1 MLGVNNSHCSNIR
14 HTVSIARPSNTAE
27 MLCNEI
33 GGIFSTLPLELSQFT
48 NIKYLIGSIT
58 CGVSS
63 NRQGIDAFSNR
74 LTMLFLSLKQH
85 RPTASVDV
93 YISDVVAL
101 ISSVERFFVGHSAK
115 NQLRQSLFTHAVS
128 EQLETFDTIMM
139 TLAKSMKL
147 PIVFV
152 EPTVHLA
159 SQLDIKDI
167 PSTLVRL
174 SNSGIENQFMETLSD
189 ISSFNIDIFPPDIA
203 ELLQGLLCRVAD
215 QIKQRTGRSLS
226 ERKRWSIDSGE
237 ISEALQ
243 EAVNDYRIQTRSYK
257 AIWNGHEVVVN
268 PIWGINNLESASLL
282 EREADEWHSLN
293 HPNILRMFGLCLNA
307 DIPLV
312 VTAAIYTNL
321 ESFLKLSAGIDSTAR
336 SKYVIGISNGMKY
349 LHTLPQPIVHGYL
362 KAVNVL
368 IGLQGEIL
376 ISGFGLPSLNQF
388 SPQCTDHIRWMA
400 PERYAHDYISSP
412 ALDVFAFA
420 MTCYE
425 IYTGLIPFYEQPN
438 KHIVQGWINNGER
451 PYRHPTIPDIIW
463 TFMQRCWSH
472 DPLNR
477 PKFTLICL
485 NLSCLSTSRFDSISR
500 PLEQLLHKTLPPL
513 NCRPSLEMATP
524 FREIQSGGH
533 STLQISP
540 FLHSSKSSDFSQK
553 LDFRNDGFN
562 SSPQAEATEIARLC
576 QDRPKNSRLD
586 LSLFDTEGSPKCM
599 IQSPF
604 FHLDEIIDR
613 TPSHSPR
620 KTQSVQET
628 DTTVKGSFLQNIN
641 TIGDRMKGG
650 TIEQES
656 TTNGIE
662 ANRQSNKILN
672 YANIVKVSTSS
683 NAPTSALAALTISPK
698 CNSISPVS
706 SASSNIGQQQQ
717 HPPVASELAIYTKEF
732 HVLNVAF
739 PFWIQKY
746 SLTASK
752 LSSRVCHT
760 VDVWDPT
767 CRNFAI
773 KPSLEWH
780 NNGNLSVI
788 RFPLSNINRLL
799 HSSIFRLTNLSE
811 LALHRSGLNGQIPK
825 DICRLV
831 NLKRLDL
838 GANCFDGS
846 IPKEIGLLV
855 KLEQLSLHKNSFS
868 DSIPKEFGSLVEMKW
883 LRLDHNK
890 LSGKIPKEIGNMTK
904 LIQLC
909 IDGNVMS
916 RDIPAQIF
924 EISNLREL

>member
-14 HTVSIARPSNTAE
+14 HTASIARPSNTAE

-139 TLAKSMKL
+139 TLAKHMQFGVSHLIAFDHKYHSRSYKHEASYS
-147 PIVFV
+147 FV

-159 SQLDIKDI
+159 SQLDIKTS
-167 PSTLVRL
+167 PVHL
-174 SNSGIENQFMETLSD
+174 FMETLSD

-268 PIWGINNLESASLL
+268 PIWGINNLESA
-282 EREADEWHSLN
+282 
-293 HPNILRMFGLCLNA
+293 I
-307 DIPLV
+307 
-312 VTAAIYTNL
+312 TAAIYTNL

-336 SKYVIGISNGMKY
+336 SKYVISISNGMKILAY
-349 LHTLPQPIVHGYL
+349 AATAYSTRLSEGCQCSYRARFSFL
-362 KAVNVL
+362 
-368 IGLQGEIL
+368 GLACHR
-376 ISGFGLPSLNQF
+376 NQF

-438 KHIVQGWINNGER
+438 KHIVQ
-451 PYRHPTIPDIIW
+451 
-463 TFMQRCWSH
+463 
-472 DPLNR
+472 
-477 PKFTLICL
+477 
-485 NLSCLSTSRFDSISR
+485 
-500 PLEQLLHKTLPPL
+500 
-513 NCRPSLEMATP
+513 EMAP

-576 QDRPKNSRLD
+576 QDRPKNSR
-586 LSLFDTEGSPKCM
+586 
-599 IQSPF
+599 
-604 FHLDEIIDR
+604 
-613 TPSHSPR
+613 
-620 KTQSVQET
+620 
-628 DTTVKGSFLQNIN
+628 
-641 TIGDRMKGG
+641 MKGG

-683 NAPTSALAALTISPK
+683 NAPTSSSGSAHDIAKMQFYLTSILCLIQYRAAAATPS
-698 CNSISPVS
+698 
-706 SASSNIGQQQQ
+706 
-717 HPPVASELAIYTKEF
+717 VASELAIYTKEF

-739 PFWIQKY
+739 PFWIQ
-746 SLTASK
+746 
-752 LSSRVCHT
+752 
-760 VDVWDPT
+760 
-767 CRNFAI
+767 N
-773 KPSLEWH
+773 
-780 NNGNLSVI
+780 

-924 EISNLREL
+924 EISNLREFRYDSDKSAKR